1 MDYIHQVK
9 PWAHQQSA
17 FQISRDLDEYA
28 LYMEQRTGKS
38 KVLIDSAA
46 WQYSKGRID
55 GLLIVAPNGVD
66 EDWINKYF
74 PEHWPQWAGASILA
88 QWEGKLRKKDEAA
101 LYDPARATAFHV
113 LAMNIEAFSSSPAAR
128 AAAEKFL
135 RMYRCMLAIDE
146 ASMIKDP
153 SSNRTKH
160 LIKLGKLA
168 ASRRILTGT
177 PSTQSPL
184 DVFAQFKFLN
194 PHLLGFQS
202 YYAFKAR
209 YADLLPEGHGLVR
222 HIQGAR
228 RFAPQI
234 IAKDVNGR
242 AQYKNLDELQAL
254 MDPHCFRITRAECGD
269 MPPKVYATRSVP
281 LTTAPR
287 EMVDLTGKITILPS
301 QQHYYDRVLDEIV
314 VDAEHGTLTVLN
326 ALSRLLRLQ
335 QITGGFMPSDDGC
348 GLPLN
353 NDRPDVMLQE
363 IEGMRGKVIIWAR
376 FRAELELI
384 AEVLRLAY
392 GAMSVVEYHGGVP
405 TDARTKAREE
415 FQSSCDTARF
425 FVAQQ
430 ASGGYGLK
438 LTAADNVIY
447 YSNDFSLEHRLQS
460 EDRPIALDKPRGV
473 AYLDL
478 QAPGTVDEKIVAALR
493 GKKEIADALL
503 DSGGLTSWLKR
514 GKK

>member
-9 PWAHQQSA
+9 PWAHQRIA
-17 FQISRDLDEYA
+17 FEGSRDLDEYA

-55 GLLIVAPNGVD
+55 GLLVVAPNGVD
-66 EDWINKYF
+66 EDWLNKYF
-74 PEHWPQWAGASILA
+74 PEYWPQWAGAPILA
-88 QWEGKLRKKDEAA
+88 HWEGKLRKKDEVA
-101 LYDPARATAFHV
+101 LYEPARATAFHV
-113 LAMNIEAFSSSPAAR
+113 LAINIEAFSSSPKAR
-128 AAAEKFL
+128 EAAEKFL
-135 RMYRCMLAIDE
+135 RQFRCMMAIDE

-168 ASRRILTGT
+168 VSRRILTGT

-234 IAKDVNGR
+234 IAKDANGK
-242 AQYKNLDELQAL
+242 AQYKNIDELQRL

-281 LTTAPR
+281 LT
-287 EMVDLTGKITILPS
+287 DN
-301 QQHYYDRVLDEIV
+301 QQHYYDRVLDEISIEM
-314 VDAEHGTLTVLN
+314 EHGTLTVQN
-326 ALSRLLRLQ
+326 QLSRLLRLQ
-335 QITGGFMPSDDGC
+335 QITGGFMPVDDSTTSS
-348 GLPLN
+348 GLWRGAGPMALN
-353 NDRPDVMLQE
+353 NDRADVMLQE

-376 FRAELELI
+376 FRAELEMI

-392 GAMSVVEYHGGVP
+392 GDVSVAEYHGGVG
-405 TDARTKAREE
+405 TNQRTEARES
-415 FQSSCDTARF
+415 FQEDPRVRF

-460 EDRPIALDKPRGV
+460 EDRPIALDKPQGV

-478 QAPGTVDEKIVAALR
+478 LAPGTVDEKIVAALQ

-503 DSGGLTSWLKR
+503 DSGGLTAWINR

>member
-1 MDYIHQVK
+1 MDYLHQVK
-9 PWAHQQSA
+9 PWAHQRSA
-17 FQISRDLDEYA
+17 FEQSRDLDEYA

-46 WQYSKGRID
+46 WQYAKGRID
-55 GLLIVAPNGVD
+55 GLLVVAPNGVD
-66 EDWINKYF
+66 EDWLNKYF
-74 PEHWPQWAGASILA
+74 PEHWPQWAGDPILTH
-88 QWEGKLRKKDEAA
+88 WEGRLRKKDEAA

-113 LAMNIEAFSSSPAAR
+113 LAMNIEAFSSSAKAR
-128 AAAEKFL
+128 GEAERFL
-135 RMYRCMLAIDE
+135 RQFRCMMAIDE

-153 SSNRTKH
+153 RSSRTKH
-160 LIKLGKLA
+160 LIKLGRLA
-168 ASRRILTGT
+168 VTRRILTGT

-222 HIQGAR
+222 HVQGAR

-234 IAKDVNGR
+234 IAKDAAGR
-242 AQYKNLDELQAL
+242 AQYKNLDELQRL

-269 MPPKVYATRSVP
+269 MPPKIYSTRSVP
-281 LTTAPR
+281 LT
-287 EMVDLTGKITILPS
+287 DN
-301 QQHYYDRVLDEIV
+301 QQHYYDRVLDEIAV
-314 VDAEHGTLTVLN
+314 EMEHGTLTVQNQLT
-326 ALSRLLRLQ
+326 RLLRLQ
-335 QITGGFMPSDDGC
+335 QITGGFMPSDDKVQ
-348 GLPLN
+348 LPLA
-353 NDRPDVMLQE
+353 NDRIDVMLQE
-363 IEGMRGKVIIWAR
+363 IDGMQGKVIIWAR
-376 FRAELELI
+376 FRAELQAI
-384 AEVLRLAY
+384 AKALRENY
-392 GAMSVVEYHGGVP
+392 GPHSVVEYHGGIG
-405 TDARTKAREE
+405 AQERAEGRER
-415 FQSSCDTARF
+415 FQNMHPVFRF

-430 ASGGYGLK
+430 SAGGYGLK

-460 EDRPIALDKPRGV
+460 EDRPIALDKPHGV

-478 QAPGTVDEKIVAALR
+478 QAPGTVDEKIVAALQ

-503 DSGGLTSWLKR
+503 DSGGLTTWIKR
-514 GKK
+514 GTK

>member
-9 PWAHQQSA
+9 PWAHQRSA
-17 FQISRDLDEYA
+17 FELSRDLDEYA

-55 GLLIVAPNGVD
+55 GLLVIAPNGVD
-66 EDWINKYF
+66 EDWLNKYF
-74 PEHWPQWAGASILA
+74 PEHWPKWAGVPILA
-88 QWEGKLRKKDEAA
+88 HWEGKLRKKDEAA

-113 LAMNIEAFSSSPAAR
+113 LAMNIEALSSSPNAR
-128 AAAEKFL
+128 AAAERFL
-135 RMYRCMLAIDE
+135 RTCRCMMAIDE
-146 ASMIKDP
+146 ASMIKNP
-153 SSNRTKH
+153 SSNRTKN

-168 ASRRILTGT
+168 VTRRVLTGT

-184 DVFAQFKFLN
+184 DIFAQFTFLN

-209 YADLLPEGHGLVR
+209 YADLLPEGNGLVR

-228 RFAPQI
+228 HFAPQI
-234 IAKDVNGR
+234 IAKDAQGR
-242 AQYKNLDELQAL
+242 AQYKNLDELQRL
-254 MDPHCFRITRAECGD
+254 MNPHCFRITRAECGD
-269 MPPKVYATRSVP
+269 MPPKLYSTRSVP
-281 LTTAPR
+281 LT
-287 EMVDLTGKITILPS
+287 GN
-301 QQHYYDRVLDEIV
+301 QQNYYDRVLDEIALEM
-314 VDAEHGTLTVLN
+314 DHGTLTVQN
-326 ALSRLLRLQ
+326 QLSRLLRLQ
-335 QITGGFMPSDDGC
+335 QITGGFMPSDDKVQ
-348 GLPLN
+348 LPLS

-384 AEVLRLAY
+384 AKVLRLAY
-392 GAMSVVEYHGGVP
+392 GLKSTVEYHGGVP
-405 TDARTKAREE
+405 AASLTAARDD
-415 FQSSCDTARF
+415 FQDDSRVRF
-425 FVAQQ
+425 FVAEQS
-430 ASGGYGLK
+430 SGGYGLK

-460 EDRPIALDKPRGV
+460 EDRPIALDKPQGV

-493 GKKEIADALL
+493 WKKEIAAALL
-503 DSGGLTSWLKR
+503 DSGGLTAWAKR
-514 GKK
+514 SA

>member
-1 MDYIHQVK
+1 MNYIHQVK
-9 PWAHQQSA
+9 PWAHQRVA
-17 FQISRDLDEYA
+17 FEGSRDLDEYA

-38 KVLIDSAA
+38 KVLIDTAA
-46 WQYSKGRID
+46 WQYSKGKID
-55 GLLIVAPNGVD
+55 GLLLVAPNGVD
-66 EDWINKYF
+66 EDWARIYF
-74 PEHWPQWAGASILA
+74 AEHWPQWAGTPIIA
-88 QWEGKLRKKDEAA
+88 QWNGKLLKKDEAA
-101 LYDPARATAFHV
+101 LYDPAKATAFHV
-113 LAMNIEAFSSSPAAR
+113 LCMNIEAFSSSPKAR

-135 RMYRCMLAIDE
+135 RMYRSMMAIDE

-168 ASRRILTGT
+168 VSRRILTGT
-177 PSTQSPL
+177 PATQSPL

-234 IAKDVNGR
+234 IAQDAAGKKL
-242 AQYKNLDELQAL
+242 YKNLDELQKL

-281 LTTAPR
+281 LTD
-287 EMVDLTGKITILPS
+287 E
-301 QQHYYDRVLDEIV
+301 QQHYYDRVLDEI
-314 VDAEHGTLTVLN
+314 ALEMSHGTLTVQN
-326 ALSRLLRLQ
+326 QLSRLLRLQ
-335 QITGGFMPSDDGC
+335 QITGGFMPSDDKVQ
-348 GLPLN
+348 LPLA
-353 NDRPDVMLQE
+353 NDRIDVLLQE
-363 IEGMRGKVIIWAR
+363 VAQLPGKVIIWAR
-376 FRAELELI
+376 FRAELAAI
-384 AEVLRLAY
+384 AEALRKEY
-392 GAMSVVEYHGGVP
+392 GFQSVAEYHGGV
-405 TDARTKAREE
+405 DGNARQVARGA
-415 FQSSCDTARF
+415 FQESARVRF

-438 LTAADNVIY
+438 LTAADHVIY

-460 EDRPIALDKPRGV
+460 EDRPIALDKPHGV
-473 AYLDL
+473 SYLDL

-503 DSGGLTSWLKR
+503 DSGGLTAWIGR
-514 GKK
+514 KK

>member
-1 MDYIHQVK
+1 MTNYVHQVT
-9 PWAHQQSA
+9 PWAHQRLA
-17 FQISRDLDEYA
+17 FELSRDTDEYA

-38 KVLIDSAA
+38 KVLIDTAA
-46 WQYSKGRID
+46 WQYSKGKID
-55 GLLIVAPNGVD
+55 GLLLVAPNGVD
-66 EDWINKYF
+66 EDWARVYF
-74 PEHWPQWAGASILA
+74 AEHWPQWAGTPIIA
-88 QWEGKLRKKDEAA
+88 QWNGKLLKKAEAE
-101 LYDPARATAFHV
+101 LYEPARAAAFHI
-113 LAMNIEAFSSSPAAR
+113 LCMNIEAFSSSPRAR

-135 RMYRCMLAIDE
+135 RMYRCMMAIDE

-177 PSTQSPL
+177 PATQSPL

-209 YADLLPEGHGLVR
+209 YADLLPDGHGLVR

-234 IAKDVNGR
+234 IAQDAAGKKM
-242 AQYKNLDELQAL
+242 YKNLDELQKS

-281 LTTAPR
+281 LTD
-287 EMVDLTGKITILPS
+287 E
-301 QQHYYDRVLDEIV
+301 QHHYYDRVLDEISIEM
-314 VDAEHGTLTVLN
+314 EHGTLTVQN
-326 ALSRLLRLQ
+326 QLSRLLRLQ
-335 QITGGFMPSDDGC
+335 QITGGFMPQDG
-348 GLPLN
+348 GSPPLPLS
-353 NDRPDVMLQE
+353 NDRPDAMLQE

-384 AEVLRLAY
+384 ARVLRGAY
-392 GAMSVVEYHGGVP
+392 GAGAVEEYHGGIG
-405 TDARTKAREE
+405 TETRREARES
-415 FQSSCDTARF
+415 FQDANSPVRF

-460 EDRPIALDKPRGV
+460 EDRPIALDKPKGV

-503 DSGGLTSWLKR
+503 DSGGLTAWTGR
-514 GKK
+514 GRK

>member
-1 MDYIHQVK
+1 
-9 PWAHQQSA
+9 
-17 FQISRDLDEYA
+17 
-28 LYMEQRTGKS
+28 
-38 KVLIDSAA
+38 
-46 WQYSKGRID
+46 
-55 GLLIVAPNGVD
+55 
-66 EDWINKYF
+66 
-74 PEHWPQWAGASILA
+74 
-88 QWEGKLRKKDEAA
+88 
-101 LYDPARATAFHV
+101 
-113 LAMNIEAFSSSPAAR
+113 
-128 AAAEKFL
+128 
-135 RMYRCMLAIDE
+135 MYRSMMAIDE

-168 ASRRILTGT
+168 TSRRILTGT
-177 PSTQSPL
+177 PAAQSPL

-194 PHLLGFQS
+194 PHLLGYQS

-234 IAKDVNGR
+234 IAQDANGKKL
-242 AQYKNLDELQAL
+242 YKNLDELQKL

-281 LTTAPR
+281 LTTEPR
-287 EMVDLTGKITILPS
+287 KIVAYNGDTVILPA
-301 QQHYYDRVLDEIV
+301 QQPYYDRVLEEITV
-314 VDAEHGTLTVLN
+314 AMDHGTLTVQN
-326 ALSRLLRLQ
+326 QLSRLLRLQ
-335 QITGGFMPSDDGC
+335 QITGGFMPSDDKVQ
-348 GLPLN
+348 LPLS

-384 AEVLRLAY
+384 ARVLKDNY
-392 GAMSVVEYHGGVP
+392 GVRSVTEYHGGVDHVER
-405 TDARTKAREE
+405 TVARDSFQDAEHV
-415 FQSSCDTARF
+415 RF

-460 EDRPIALDKPRGV
+460 EDRPIALDKPQGV

-503 DSGGLTSWLKR
+503 DSGGLTAWIKR

>member
-1 MDYIHQVK
+1 MNDYIHQVD
-9 PWAHQQSA
+9 PWEHQQRA
-17 FQISRDLDEYA
+17 FVLSRDLDEYA
-28 LYMEQRTGKS
+28 FYMEQRTGKS
-38 KVLIDSAA
+38 KVLIDTSA

-55 GLLIVAPNGVD
+55 GLLVIAPNGVD
-66 EDWINKYF
+66 EDWLNKYF
-74 PEHWPQWAGASILA
+74 PEHWPQWAGAPILTH
-88 QWEGKLRKKDEAA
+88 WEGKLRKKDEAA

-113 LAMNIEAFSSSPAAR
+113 LAMNIEAFSSSTRAR
-128 AAAEKFL
+128 EAAEKFL
-135 RMYRCMLAIDE
+135 RQFRCMMAIDE

-168 ASRRILTGT
+168 VTRRILTGT

-234 IAKDVNGR
+234 IAKDANGR
-242 AQYKNLDELQAL
+242 AQYKNLDELQRM

-269 MPPKVYATRSVP
+269 MPPKVYSTRSVP
-281 LTTAPR
+281 LT
-287 EMVDLTGKITILPS
+287 DN
-301 QQHYYDRVLDEIV
+301 QQHYYDRVLEEIALEM
-314 VDAEHGTLTVLN
+314 DHGTLTVQN
-326 ALSRLLRLQ
+326 QLSRLLRLQ
-335 QITGGFMPSDDGC
+335 QITGGFMPSDSGESLRLDNERLKVLRQEC
-348 GLPLN
+348 ALLP
-353 NDRPDVMLQE
+353 
-363 IEGMRGKVIIWAR
+363 GKVIIWAR
-376 FRAELELI
+376 FRAELESI
-384 AEVLRLAY
+384 AEALRADF
-392 GAMSVVEYHGGVP
+392 GAWSVAEYHGGIS
-405 TDARTKAREE
+405 TADRTIARES
-415 FQSSCDTARF
+415 FQENSSVRF

-460 EDRPIALDKPRGV
+460 EDRPIALDKPQGV

-478 QAPGTVDEKIVAALR
+478 QAPGTVDEKIVSALR

-503 DSGGLTSWLKR
+503 DSGGLTAWINR

>member
-9 PWAHQQSA
+9 PWEHQRAA
-17 FQISRDLDEYA
+17 FELSRDADEFA

-38 KVLIDSAA
+38 KVLIDTAA

-55 GLLIVAPNGVD
+55 GLLLVAPNGVD
-66 EDWINKYF
+66 EDWARIYF
-74 PEHWPQWAGASILA
+74 AEHWPQWAGQPIIA
-88 QWEGKLRKKDEAA
+88 QWDGKLLKKAEAE
-101 LYDPARATAFHV
+101 LYAASKASAFHV
-113 LAMNIEAFSSSPAAR
+113 LCMNIEAFSSSPRAR

-135 RMYRCMLAIDE
+135 RMYRALMAIDE

-168 ASRRILTGT
+168 VARRILTGT
-177 PSTQSPL
+177 PATQSPL

-194 PHLLGFQS
+194 PHLLGYQS

-234 IAKDVNGR
+234 IAQDAAGKKI
-242 AQYKNLDELQAL
+242 YKNLDELQKL
-254 MDPHCFRITRAECGD
+254 MDPHCFRITRAQCGD

-281 LTTAPR
+281 LTD
-287 EMVDLTGKITILPS
+287 E
-301 QQHYYDRVLDEIV
+301 QQHFYDRVLEEITIE
-314 VDAEHGTLTVLN
+314 ATHGTLTVQNQLT
-326 ALSRLLRLQ
+326 RLLRLQ
-335 QITGGFMPSDDGC
+335 QITGGFMPVDG
-348 GLPLN
+348 GGSKALA
-353 NDRPDVMLQE
+353 NDRIPAMLGEVEQLP
-363 IEGMRGKVIIWAR
+363 GKVIIWAR
-376 FRAELELI
+376 FRAELAAI
-384 AEVLRLAY
+384 ASALRETY
-392 GAMSVVEYHGGVP
+392 GPHSACEYHGGISGEE
-405 TDARTKAREE
+405 RGYARER
-415 FQSSCDTARF
+415 FQGMTPAYRF

-438 LTAADNVIY
+438 LTAADHVIY

-460 EDRPIALDKPRGV
+460 EDRPIALDKPQGV
-473 AYLDL
+473 SYLDL

-493 GKKEIADALL
+493 GKKDVADALL
-503 DSGGLTSWLKR
+503 DSGGLTAWIKR
-514 GKK
+514 RG

>member
-1 MDYIHQVK
+1 VNYIHQVK
-9 PWAHQQSA
+9 PWAHQRAA
-17 FQISRDLDEYA
+17 FEGSRDLDEYA

-38 KVLIDSAA
+38 KVLIDTAA
-46 WQYSKGRID
+46 WQYSKGKID
-55 GLLIVAPNGVD
+55 GLLLVAPNGVD
-66 EDWINKYF
+66 EDWARIYF
-74 PEHWPQWAGASILA
+74 AEHWPQWAGQPIIA
-88 QWEGKLRKKDEAA
+88 QWNGKLLKKAEAE
-101 LYDPARATAFHV
+101 LYEPAKATAFHV
-113 LAMNIEAFSSSPAAR
+113 LCMNIEAFSSSPKAR

-135 RMYRCMLAIDE
+135 RMYRSMMAIDE

-168 ASRRILTGT
+168 VSRRILTGT
-177 PSTQSPL
+177 PATQSPL

-234 IAKDVNGR
+234 IAQDAHGKKM
-242 AQYKNLDELQAL
+242 YKNLDELQKL

-281 LTTAPR
+281 LT
-287 EMVDLTGKITILPS
+287 GS
-301 QQHYYDRVLDEIV
+301 QQHYYDRVLDEI
-314 VDAEHGTLTVLN
+314 ALEMSHGTLTVQN
-326 ALSRLLRLQ
+326 QLSRLLRLQ
-335 QITGGFMPSDDGC
+335 QITGGFMPSDDKVQ
-348 GLPLN
+348 LPLA
-353 NDRPDVMLQE
+353 NDRSVVLVEE
-363 IEGMRGKVIIWAR
+363 IAQLPGKVIIWAR
-376 FRAELELI
+376 FRAELEMI
-384 AEVLRLAY
+384 GQVLRGEFGLRTVA
-392 GAMSVVEYHGGVP
+392 EYHGGVS
-405 TDARTKAREE
+405 TEDRAKAREE
-415 FQSSCDTARF
+415 FQDPTSPVRF

-438 LTAADNVIY
+438 LTAADHVIY

-460 EDRPIALDKPRGV
+460 EDRPIALDKPHGV
-473 AYLDL
+473 SYLDL

-503 DSGGLTSWLKR
+503 DSGGLTAWINR

>member
-1 MDYIHQVK
+1 MDYIHQVA
-9 PWAHQQSA
+9 PWEHQERA
-17 FQISRDLDEYA
+17 FLLSRDLDEYA

-46 WQYSKGRID
+46 WQYTRGRID
-55 GLLIVAPNGVD
+55 GLLVVAPNGVD
-66 EDWINKYF
+66 EDWLNKYF
-74 PEHWPQWAGASILA
+74 PEHWPQWAGVPLLTH
-88 QWEGKLRKKDEAA
+88 WEGRLRKKDEAA
-101 LYDPARATAFHV
+101 MYDPARATAFHV
-113 LAMNIEAFSSSPAAR
+113 LAMNIEAFSSSVKAR
-128 AAAEKFL
+128 EAAEKFL
-135 RMYRCMLAIDE
+135 RQFRCMMAIDE

-153 SSNRTKH
+153 SSSRTKH
-160 LIKLGKLA
+160 LIKLGRLA
-168 ASRRILTGT
+168 VARRILTGT

-222 HIQGAR
+222 HIQGTR
-228 RFAPQI
+228 RFAPQV
-234 IAKDVNGR
+234 IAKDANGR
-242 AQYKNLDELQAL
+242 AQYKNLDELQRL

-281 LTTAPR
+281 LT
-287 EMVDLTGKITILPS
+287 DN
-301 QQHYYDRVLDEIV
+301 QQHYYDRVLDEI
-314 VDAEHGTLTVLN
+314 ALEMEHGTLTVQNQLT
-326 ALSRLLRLQ
+326 RLLRLQ
-335 QITGGFMPSDDGC
+335 QITGGFMPSDDKVQ
-348 GLPLN
+348 LPLA
-353 NDRPDVMLQE
+353 NDRIGAMMQE
-363 IEGMRGKVIIWAR
+363 IEGMQGKVIIWAR
-376 FRAELELI
+376 FRAELEAI
-384 AEVLRLAY
+384 AQALRTAY
-392 GAMSVVEYHGGVP
+392 GSRSIAEYHGGVS
-405 TDARTKAREE
+405 TTERAEGRDL
-415 FQSSCDTARF
+415 FQTHPDVWF

-460 EDRPIALDKPRGV
+460 EDRPIALDKPQGV

-503 DSGGLTSWLKR
+503 DSGGLTAWINR